1 MVGTSNNGDDD
12 AGHDLCG
19 VAYDKLMELMT
30 ETSDDG
36 EDDVDLWDK
45 DQRLW

>member
-1 MVGTSNNGDDD
+1 MVVTSSNVEDD
-12 AGHDLCG
+12 AGHDLCD
-19 VAYDKLMELMT
+19 VAYDKLMELMM

-36 EDDVDLWDK
+36 EDDVDLWVK